1 MMRCIGAS
9 FATMEMDITLRTML
23 REFRLEPTDEAD
35 EKPHSRGVT
44 VTPGRGGRAVVHR
57 RKHAVPQQ
65 DDSVSVAES
74 NG

>member
-9 FATMEMDITLRTML
+9 FATMEMDVTLRTIL
-23 REFRLEPTDEAD
+23 REFTLEPTNEPD

-57 RKHAVPQQ
+57 RKDAAPRTE
-65 DDSVSVAES
+65 STVSVAET